1 VAGRDRDGRGHAPQ
15 GEREVGEARHQ
26 AAVTSGAAARGVDGQ
41 VLSGEGRLVAYSN
54 FVKVAHTVFS
64 LPFAFVGVAAA
75 SFIQPLGLRAVLL
88 VIAAFGTARFTA
100 MGFNRIADRRL
111 DALNPRTQGRELPSQ
126 RMSLTEAWALVAV
139 MAVLFVVSAA
149 LLNPL
154 CLALSPV
161 AVVWVTVYS
170 YSKRFTALSHLWLG
184 LGMAISPVGGY
195 LAVTGAWST
204 PWWVILLLA
213 LVVTCWGGGFDVLYS
228 LQDERFDRKHGLKS
242 LTVALGAR
250 RAILTARL
258 LHGLAAVALVT
269 FGLAAG
275 FGAWYFVGSAVAL
288 GLLVWEHRLVHPGD
302 YSRLDAA
309 FFAMNGIIS
318 AVVMAGAVVDAM
330 LR

>member
-1 VAGRDRDGRGHAPQ
+1 MSA
-15 GEREVGEARHQ
+15 
-26 AAVTSGAAARGVDGQ
+26 GAAGARGVDGQ
-41 VLSGEGRLVAYSN
+41 VLAGEGRLVAYSN

-75 SFIQPLGLRAVLL
+75 SFVHPLTLRTVLL

-111 DALNPRTQGRELPSQ
+111 DALNPRTAGRELPAQ
-126 RMSLTEAWALVAV
+126 RMTLAEAWVLVIV

-154 CLALSPV
+154 CFALSPV
-161 AVVWVTVYS
+161 ALAWITVYS

-184 LGMAISPVGGY
+184 LGMAIAPVGGY

-204 PWWVILLLA
+204 PWWVVLLLA
-213 LVVTCWGGGFDVLYS
+213 LVVTCWGGGFDIIYS
-228 LQDERFDRKHGLKS
+228 LQDESFDREHGLRS
-242 LTVALGAR
+242 MTVALGAR
-250 RAILTARL
+250 TAILVARL

-269 FGLAAG
+269 FGVAAG
-275 FGAWYFVGSAVAL
+275 FGPWYFAGTAL
-288 GLLVWEHRLVHPGD
+288 ALALLVWEHRLVHPGD
-302 YSRLDAA
+302 YSKLDAA

-318 AVVMAGAVVDAM
+318 GVVMAGAVLDAV

>member
-1 VAGRDRDGRGHAPQ
+1 
-15 GEREVGEARHQ
+15 
-26 AAVTSGAAARGVDGQ
+26 VTSGARAGGVDGQ
-41 VLSGEGRLVAYSN
+41 VLAGEGRLVAYSN

-75 SFIQPLGLRAVLL
+75 SFVHPLTLRTVLL

-111 DALNPRTQGRELPSQ
+111 DAQNPRTAGRELPAQ
-126 RMSLTEAWALVAV
+126 RMTLAEAWALVAV

-154 CLALSPV
+154 CVALSPV
-161 AVVWVTVYS
+161 ALAWVTVYS

-184 LGMAISPVGGY
+184 VGMAIAPVGGY
-195 LAVTGAWST
+195 LAVTGTWST

-228 LQDERFDRKHGLKS
+228 LQDEGFDREHGLKS
-242 LTVALGAR
+242 LAVAMGAR
-250 RAILTARL
+250 GAIGAARL
-258 LHGLAAVALVT
+258 LHGLAAAALIA

-275 FGAWYFVGSAVAL
+275 FGRWYFLGAALAV
-288 GLLVWEHRLVHPGD
+288 GLLVWEHRLVHPND
-302 YSRLDAA
+302 LTRLDAA

-318 AVVMAGAVVDAM
+318 AVVMAGAIADAV

>member
-1 VAGRDRDGRGHAPQ
+1 MSAGPAG
-15 GEREVGEARHQ
+15 
-26 AAVTSGAAARGVDGQ
+26 ARGVDGQ
-41 VLSGEGRLVAYSN
+41 VLAGEGRLVAYSN

-75 SFIQPLGLRAVLL
+75 SFVHPLTLRTVLL

-111 DALNPRTQGRELPSQ
+111 DALNPRTAGRELPAG
-126 RMSLTEAWALVAV
+126 RMTMAEAWVLVAV
-139 MAVLFVVSAA
+139 MAILFVVSAG

-161 AVVWVTVYS
+161 ALAWVTVYS
-170 YSKRFTALSHLWLG
+170 YAKRFTALSHVWLG

-195 LAVTGAWST
+195 LAVTGSWST

-213 LVVTCWGGGFDVLYS
+213 LVVTCWGGGFDVIYS
-228 LQDERFDRKHGLKS
+228 LQDESFDREHGLRS

-250 RAILTARL
+250 RAILVARL
-258 LHGLAAVALVT
+258 LHALAAVALVA
-269 FGLAAG
+269 FGFAAG
-275 FGAWYFVGSAVAL
+275 FGVWYFAGTAL
-288 GLLVWEHRLVHPGD
+288 ALALLVWEHRLVRPGD
-302 YSRLDAA
+302 YSKLDAA
-309 FFAMNGIIS
+309 FFSMNGIIS
-318 AVVMAGAVVDAM
+318 GAVMAGAVLDAV

>member
-1 VAGRDRDGRGHAPQ
+1 M
-15 GEREVGEARHQ
+15 
-26 AAVTSGAAARGVDGQ
+26 DGQ
-41 VLSGEGRLVAYSN
+41 VLAGEGRLVAYSN

-75 SFIQPLGLRAVLL
+75 SFVHPLTVRTVLL

-111 DALNPRTQGRELPSQ
+111 DALNPRTAGRELPAR
-126 RMSLTEAWALVAV
+126 RMTLAEAWVLVVV
-139 MAVLFVVSAA
+139 MALLFVVSAG

-161 AVVWVTVYS
+161 ALAWITVYS
-170 YSKRFTALSHLWLG
+170 YAKRFTSLSHLWLG
-184 LGMAISPVGGY
+184 VGMAISPVGGY

-213 LVVTCWGGGFDVLYS
+213 LVVTCWGGGFDVIYS
-228 LQDERFDRKHGLKS
+228 LQDEGFDREHGLRS
-242 LTVALGAR
+242 MTVALGAP
-250 RAILTARL
+250 RAILVARA
-258 LHGLAAVALVT
+258 LHVLAAVALIA

-275 FGAWYFVGSAVAL
+275 FGAWYFGGTSVAL

-309 FFAMNGIIS
+309 FFSMNGIIS
-318 AVVMAGAVVDAM
+318 AVVMAGAVLDAV

>member
-1 VAGRDRDGRGHAPQ
+1 MSAGPA
-15 GEREVGEARHQ
+15 
-26 AAVTSGAAARGVDGQ
+26 GAQGVDGQ
-41 VLSGEGRLVAYSN
+41 VLAGEGRLVAYSN

-75 SFIQPLGLRAVLL
+75 SFVHPLTLRTVLL

-111 DALNPRTQGRELPSQ
+111 DALNPRTAGRELPAG
-126 RMSLTEAWALVAV
+126 RMTMAEAWVLVAV
-139 MAVLFVVSAA
+139 MAILFVVSAG

-161 AVVWVTVYS
+161 ALAWVTVYS
-170 YSKRFTALSHLWLG
+170 YAKRFTALSHVWLG

-195 LAVTGAWST
+195 LAVTGSWST

-213 LVVTCWGGGFDVLYS
+213 LVVTCWGGGFDVIYS
-228 LQDERFDRKHGLKS
+228 LQDESFDREHGLRS

-250 RAILTARL
+250 RAILVARL
-258 LHGLAAVALVT
+258 LHALAAVALVA
-269 FGLAAG
+269 FGFAAG
-275 FGAWYFVGSAVAL
+275 FGVWYFAGTAL
-288 GLLVWEHRLVHPGD
+288 ALALLVWEHRLVRPGD
-302 YSRLDAA
+302 YSKLDAA
-309 FFAMNGIIS
+309 FFSMNGIIS
-318 AVVMAGAVVDAM
+318 GAVMAGAVLDAV